1 MILPINLMKRVF
13 LIHGW
18 DGSPE
23 EPMHKWIKKS
33 LESKGFEVFAPEMPN
48 ADKPEIKSWIKKIG
62 AIIGQLNKEDIFIG
76 HSVGCQ
82 AILRHL
88 EKLNK
93 NEKVR
98 KVILI
103 APWMHLDKNTI
114 EEEGEEVIEIAKPW
128 METPIDFKK
137 IKTHCNEF
145 IAIFSD
151 NDPYVPL
158 SNTDIFKKKLGAKIL
173 ILKKRG
179 HFDPSS
185 NIDKLP
191 ELLEF
196 IK

>member
-1 MILPINLMKRVF
+1 MKRVF

-33 LESKGFEVFAPEMPN
+33 LESKGFEVFAPKMPN
-48 ADKPEIKSWIKKIG
+48 ADKPEIKSWVAKIRE
-62 AIIGQLNKEDIFIG
+62 IVREINEEDIFIG

-82 AILRHL
+82 AVLRYI
-88 EKLNK
+88 EKLDK
-93 NEKVR
+93 DEKVK

-103 APWMHLDKNTI
+103 APWMYLDKKTI

-137 IKTHCNEF
+137 IKAHCNEF
-145 IAIFSD
+145 VAIFSD

-158 SNTDIFKKKLGAKIL
+158 SNAAIFKKNLGAKTL
-173 ILKKRG
+173 ILNKRG

-191 ELLEF
+191 ELLHF

>member
-1 MILPINLMKRVF
+1 MKRIF

-23 EPMHKWIKKS
+23 EPMHKWIKKI
-33 LESKGFEVFAPEMPN
+33 LGEKGFCVYVPEMPN
-48 ADKPEIKSWIKKIG
+48 ADKPEIKAWIKKI
-62 AIIGQLNKEDIFIG
+62 AEVVGQLNKEDIFIG

-82 AILRHL
+82 AVLRYL

-93 NEKVR
+93 EEKTK

-103 APWMHLDKNTI
+103 APWMHLDKQTI

-128 METPIDFKK
+128 EKIPINFEKVKSHCKK
-137 IKTHCNEF
+137 F

-158 SNTDIFKKKLGAKIL
+158 SNIDLFKKRLNAKTL
-173 ILKKRG
+173 ILKNKG
-179 HFDPSS
+179 HFDPSH

-191 ELLEF
+191 ELLNF